1 MPNFSSLEIGKL
13 KTIVNLKILTEYVD
27 SKRSVKFPLNNE
39 YVEVGLSFEE
49 RIMLFSLSGEI
60 QFVEPFFVT
69 YFADLRR
76 CKEEALDE
84 VSFTFDFPFHDFLPE
99 GFEYHFL
106 PTSILI
112 NDVGVN
118 LSVSEGVISL
128 RCRIIPESCT
138 LIMEILKKVF
148 KICEGS
154 FREKSQ
160 VQQSLLSEDGGKKKP
175 VGKFDDMEDDIP
187 F

>member
-84 VSFTFDFPFHDFLPE
+84 V
-99 GFEYHFL
+99 
-106 PTSILI
+106 LI